1 LAGGGGRD
9 DPNPNPNPE
18 LSELLRRCNDVAGR
32 YGQPGL
38 YQWADGEGE
47 KRQVGGAFHVSI
59 AWSFAEPTE
68 DLVRATEEVFQ
79 GAEATRRMREVQVP
93 VEGVKVKIGN
103 VVTHVGLREP
113 GRRVGEKGARN
124 MLGL

>member
-1 LAGGGGRD
+1 MGRGD
-9 DPNPNPNPE
+9 DPSPSPNPNPE

-38 YQWADGEGE
+38 YQWAEGEGE

-59 AWSFAEPTE
+59 AWSFAEPTAE
-68 DLVRATEEVFQ
+68 LVRVTEEVFQ
-79 GAEATRRMREVQVP
+79 GLEATKRMREVQVP
-93 VEGVKVKIGN
+93 VDGVKVKIGN
-103 VVTHVGLREP
+103 VVTHVGLRQP